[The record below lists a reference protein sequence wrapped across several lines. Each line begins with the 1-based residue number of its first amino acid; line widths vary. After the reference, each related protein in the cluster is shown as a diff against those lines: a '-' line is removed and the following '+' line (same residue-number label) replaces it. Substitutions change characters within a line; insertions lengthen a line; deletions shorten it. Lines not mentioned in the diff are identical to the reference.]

1 MDCTVTSRSPT
12 PVSRRKFL
20 STTLLSTALAPALL
34 SAQQNQLPPY
44 EPRDWSGNTPLHYP
58 DPDIHAL
65 DPRFRRYILFNTPI
79 RRHYI
84 GTLWAEG
91 PAAAFS
97 YGVIFQIIDNY
108 AGSKKTDMSLSSE
121 IRLDTVM
128 GTPLTMKADSC
139 LVNMA
144 AAASSGMNIPEK

>member
-1 MDCTVTSRSPT
+1 MKRAT
-12 PVSRRKFL
+12 
-20 STTLLSTALAPALL
+20 
-34 SAQQNQLPPY
+34 
-44 EPRDWSGNTPLHYP
+44 
-58 DPDIHAL
+58 
-65 DPRFRRYILFNTPI
+65 
-79 RRHYI
+79 
-84 GTLWAEG
+84 G
-91 PAAAFS
+91 PATHLFTILTQTSTHSTHDFDDTSSSILPYVAITSAHSGQKVRHGMAVAAFS
-97 YGVIFQIIDNY
+97 CGVIFQIIDNY